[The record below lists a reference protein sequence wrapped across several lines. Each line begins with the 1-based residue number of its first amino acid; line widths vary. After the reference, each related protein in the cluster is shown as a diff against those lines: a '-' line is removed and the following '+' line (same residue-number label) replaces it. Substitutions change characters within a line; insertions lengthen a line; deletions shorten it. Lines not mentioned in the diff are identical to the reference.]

1 MPSEL
6 RRLADNL
13 VRGAFLEL
21 YLTPKPGLVD
31 LNDAGSHHDLSIS
44 RMEAS
49 LEVLSGY
56 LCRLAESLARGEEL
70 SAQVRLGVEA
80 EQAMLERAGTNCHK
94 GYIFLSGLLLAAAA
108 RSHGAGEAALSAAV
122 TDVAACIFD
131 RTQQGDSNG
140 SRACNSYHARGIRGE
155 ALDGLP
161 ALFREALP
169 AFRRELAVG
178 NRGSAVY
185 AMLGR
190 LMATV
195 EDTTALHRCGRDGL
209 ATVKEDGRA
218 LERLV
223 EQRDDFMSFLS
234 ERNEHYVSRNLT
246 MGGVAD
252 LLALSFA
259 WLSHTG
265 ELEPAPRSR
274 RCLTMAG

>member
-13 VRGAFLEL
+13 VRGAFMEL

-49 LEVLSGY
+49 LAVVSGY
-56 LCRLAESLARGEEL
+56 LRRLADSLTRGEEL

-94 GYIFLSGLLLAAAA
+94 GYIFLSGLLLTAAA
-108 RSHGAGEAALSAAV
+108 RSHRAGEAALSEAVADIAARL
-122 TDVAACIFD
+122 FD
-131 RTQQGDSNG
+131 APGQGDSNG
-140 SRACNSYHARGIRGE
+140 SRACDSYGARGIRGE

-169 AFRRELAVG
+169 AFRRELAEG

-195 EDTTALHRCGRDGL
+195 EDTTALHRCGREGL
-209 ATVKEDGRA
+209 TTVKADGRT
-218 LERLV
+218 LQLMV

-234 ERNEHYVSRNLT
+234 QRNEHYMSRNLT

-265 ELEPAPRSR
+265 ELEPTPQ
-274 RCLTMAG
+274 